1 MFFFFLS
8 KAVKFLKLE
17 GFSNSY
23 SGRDENILCLN
34 VGLSLVMVFVKKKEN
49 KKA

>member
-1 MFFFFLS
+1 MFFFLS
-8 KAVKFLKLE
+8 KAVQFLKLE

-23 SGRDENILCLN
+23 SCRDENILCLN
-34 VGLSLVMVFVKKKEN
+34 VGLSLFGHGICKKKEN